1 MKVIMGAPV
10 KGFALKEAVKKH
22 LESLGHEV
30 VDVGCYETDQFVKYP
45 SVGQRVAKALQ
56 DGVAPLA
63 INCCGSGTGA
73 SIAAGKYKG
82 VCAVSCE
89 SVATARMIRVVNDAN
104 CLCMGE
110 NVVSPELGCEMAETF
125 VNAKFQDADGIPADV
140 LEFWKEARDEL
151 MEKGEPVAAER
162 DIETM

>member
-10 KGFALKEAVKKH
+10 KGDALKKAVKKH
-22 LESLGHEV
+22 LESLGHDII
-30 VDVGCYETDQFVKYP
+30 DVGCHETSQFVKYP
-45 SVGQRVAKALQ
+45 SIGQRVAKALQ
-56 DGVAPLA
+56 DGEADLA

-89 SVATARMIRVVNDAN
+89 SVATARMIRVVNGAN

-110 NVVSPELGCEMAETF
+110 DVVSAELGCEMAETF
-125 VNAKFQDADGIPADV
+125 VNAEFQDAEGVPSEI
-140 LEFWKEARDEL
+140 LEFWKEAHDEL
-151 MEKGEPVAAER
+151 MDKGESVAAER
-162 DIETM
+162 EIETL